1 MKKHKGLLIFISI
14 LLFVIN
20 IGIVNASSFS
30 VGVGSKYLTKGG
42 KTTLTIKG
50 SDVIGRFN
58 IKSSNS
64 SVVSIS
70 EDRAWIE
77 NNSYSIKLS
86 ALKVGTSTITITPA
100 DVSNGNGGNPGLS
113 AKSITITVSL
123 PREKSSNNYL
133 KSISIEGAELVP
145 VFDKDTLE
153 YNVSVPSTT
162 EKIKIGAEKEDK
174 YATVSGIGEFEVLE
188 GVNTFEVTCTS
199 ETGAKKVYAVTVT
212 VEDLNPIEVN
222 VGNEK
227 LTIIKTTRNMTI
239 PANFIEKTVSI
250 NGISIP
256 AYYNEKTKTTLVGL
270 KNNTGTIA
278 LYKYENN
285 SYEKYIEIISGNI
298 QFMPSSI
305 TNILDGYTKKGI
317 NLDGNQI
324 DSLVVSENSK
334 FAVLYGTN
342 IVDGSKGFYTYDL
355 ESKSIQKY
363 DSEMIELL
371 RKENQDYLYIIYIAG
386 GLAAFSLL
394 LVIILASSNSKKTK
408 LMKKIIEKHESQ
420 KDASKPKKNPV
431 VKEIN
436 KEAASSK
443 NDETILKEEIKKDIN
458 ETIKEK
464 KIKENKKSKEEI
476 KALEET
482 TYDIFADDKKK
493 KRK

>member
-1 MKKHKGLLIFISI
+1 MKKNKGLLIFISL

-30 VGVGSKYLTKGG
+30 VSVGSKYLTKGG

-100 DVSNGNGGNPGLS
+100 DVSNGSGGNPGLS

-133 KSISIEGAELVP
+133 KSISVEGAELVP

-162 EKIKIGAEKEDK
+162 EKVIIGAEKEDK
-174 YATVSGIGEFEVLE
+174 YASISGTGEFDVLE

-199 ETGAKKVYAVTVT
+199 ETGAKKVYAITVT

-227 LTIIKTTRNMTI
+227 LTIIKTTKNMTM
-239 PANFIEKTVSI
+239 PANFVEKTVSI

-270 KNNTGTIA
+270 KNNTGSIA

-305 TNILDGYTKKGI
+305 TNILDGYTKKEI
-317 NLDGNQI
+317 NLEGNQV

-334 FAVLYGTN
+334 FAILYGTN

-363 DSEMIELL
+363 DSEMIEFL
-371 RKENQDYLYIIYIAG
+371 RQEKQEYLYIIYIAG

-394 LVIILASSNSKKTK
+394 LVIILASSNSKKNK
-408 LMKKIIEKHESQ
+408 LMKKILEKHESQ
-420 KDASKPKKNPV
+420 KEVTKTNKNPAVKEVNKKNETSKSEEPV
-431 VKEIN
+431 
-436 KEAASSK
+436 
-443 NDETILKEEIKKDIN
+443 LKEEVKKDIN

-464 KIKENKKSKEEI
+464 KVKEKAKSKEEI

-482 TYDIFADDKKK
+482 TYDFFADDKKK